1 MGRQIIPAGKPAT
14 CDLLH
19 KSPTMTNPA
28 LTRHGNDYAGRENHV
43 PTPSDWRTAQAQ
55 LGYHGPKTHAMP
67 EVQSCDIQSKR
78 ENSMF
83 SALGNNQG
91 NRLEARTSQVAAD
104 GAPQTAP
111 PSLGVVALSRDAGQ
125 PYCFDPTVNS
135 PSLDGSGAG
144 AGLCL
149 SFFCGPLA
157 STLDERSVGFST
169 RRDDPSN

>member
-1 MGRQIIPAGKPAT
+1 MGRQIIPAGKPAPG
-14 CDLLH
+14 DRLH

-28 LTRHGNDYAGRENHV
+28 LTRHGNDYAQAGKSRSHLV
-43 PTPSDWRTAQAQ
+43 DWRTAQAQ

-83 SALGNNQG
+83 SVLGNNQG

-111 PSLGVVALSRDAGQ
+111 PSLGVVAGGRPAALSRDAGQ
-125 PYCFDPTVNS
+125 P
-135 PSLDGSGAG
+135 
-144 AGLCL
+144 
-149 SFFCGPLA
+149 
-157 STLDERSVGFST
+157 
-169 RRDDPSN
+169 